1 MTEPKDS
8 HAATALRLQALQQLG
23 IMDSAPEQAFDDITA
38 IAASTLAMP
47 IALLSLLDDRRQW
60 FKSRVG
66 LDTCE
71 TPIEA
76 SFCAHAVRSGEL
88 LEVADARLDSR
99 FADNPLVLG
108 APHIRFYAG
117 MPIRDPAGIGLGSLC
132 VIDSQP
138 RQLNADQRQTLM
150 RLARLVEQ
158 LLVLRLEIQQKEQR
172 QQQLVEQQAIN
183 QQLLDSVI
191 EGVVACDAQ
200 GQLTLFNNTAR
211 HWHGGNIMALEPEQ
225 WASYYH
231 LCDADGSTA
240 LTLEQIPLLRAL
252 RGEAV
257 RDASMCIQAVGQ
269 PPRYIEAN
277 GGPLLT
283 PQGQLIGAVIVM
295 HDVTER
301 RRVDLLKRNFVASV
315 SHELRT
321 PLTSIS
327 GAISLVQSGVTG
339 PLPEAAGKMLAIAQ
353 VNSKRLNQLINDLLD
368 VERLESGQMRLMSR
382 PQALLPVL
390 RSACEVNQGYAAEFS
405 VSLEL
410 EEPAADPQV
419 DIDANRLLQVMD
431 NYLSNAIKFSPAG
444 ARVAVQ
450 VDVLAD
456 QVRVRVVDQGCGI
469 AIEDQPRLFQRF
481 SQFGSAS
488 RRSGGTGLGLSITR
502 ELIQR
507 MGGETGADSTPGQG
521 SSFWFSLPLAHSGG
535 SASTGL

>member
-1 MTEPKDS
+1 MTEVKERD
-8 HAATALRLQALQQLG
+8 AATALRLQALQQLG
-23 IMDSAPEQAFDDITA
+23 IMDSAPEPAFDDITA
-38 IAASTLAMP
+38 IAASTLGVP

-60 FKSRVG
+60 FKSRLG
-66 LDTCE
+66 LAISE
-71 TPIEA
+71 TPIET

-88 LEVADARLDSR
+88 LEVVDARLDPR

-117 MPIRDPAGIGLGSLC
+117 MPIRDPAGIVLGSLC
-132 VIDSQP
+132 VIDTQP
-138 RQLNADQRQTLM
+138 RQLNTPQRQNLM

-158 LLVLRLEIQQKEQR
+158 LLTLRQQINQKEQR

-200 GQLTLFNNTAR
+200 GQLTLFNNTAQL
-211 HWHGGNIMALEPEQ
+211 WHGGNILALEPEQ

-231 LCDADGSTA
+231 LCDTDGSTA

-257 RDASMCIQAVGQ
+257 RDAGMCILAVGQ
-269 PPRYIEAN
+269 PPRFIEAN

-301 RRVDLLKRNFVASV
+301 RRVDQLKRNFVASV

-321 PLTSIS
+321 PLTSIN
-327 GAISLVQSGVTG
+327 GAITLVLSGVTG
-339 PLPEAAGKMLAIAQ
+339 ALPEAAGNMLAIAQ
-353 VNSKRLNQLINDLLD
+353 VNSQRLNQLINDLLD

-390 RSACEVNQGYAAEFS
+390 RSACEVNQGYAAEFL

-410 EEPAADPQV
+410 VEPAAEPYV

-431 NYLSNAIKFSPAG
+431 NYLSNAIKYSPAG
-444 ARVAVQ
+444 GRVAVQ
-450 VDVLAD
+450 VEVLAD
-456 QVRVRVVDQGCGI
+456 QVRVRVVDQGSGI

-481 SQFGSAS
+481 SQLDSPS

-507 MGGETGADSTPGQG
+507 MGGDTGVDSTPGQG
-521 SSFWFSLPLAHSGG
+521 SSFWFSLPLVDSGC
-535 SASTGL
+535 SVTTR

>member
-1 MTEPKDS
+1 MTKPGTTD
-8 HAATALRLQALQQLG
+8 AATQRRIQALQRLA
-23 IMDSAPEQAFDDITA
+23 IMDSEPEQAFDDITA
-38 IAASTLAMP
+38 IAASTLGMP

-66 LDTCE
+66 LATCE

-76 SFCAHAVRSGEL
+76 AFCAHALRSSEL
-88 LEVADARLDSR
+88 LEVTDAHLDRR

-108 APHIRFYAG
+108 APYIRFYAG
-117 MPIRDPAGIGLGSLC
+117 MPIRDPAGIVLGTLC
-132 VIDSQP
+132 VIDIQP
-138 RQLNADQRQTLM
+138 RQLDAQQRENLM
-150 RLARLVEQ
+150 RLARLAEQ
-158 LLVLRLEIQQKEQR
+158 LLVLRQQILQQEQR
-172 QQQLVEQQAIN
+172 QQQLIEQQAIN
-183 QQLLDSVI
+183 QQLLDSVV

-200 GQLTLFNNTAR
+200 GHLTLFNNTAR
-211 HWHGGNIMALEPEQ
+211 HWHGGNIMALEPAQ
-225 WASYYH
+225 WASYYD
-231 LCDADGSTA
+231 LYDSDGSTA

-295 HDVTER
+295 HDMTAR
-301 RRVDLLKRNFVASV
+301 RRVELLKRNFVASV

-321 PLTSIS
+321 PLTAIS

-353 VNSKRLNQLINDLLD
+353 VNSKRLKRLINDLLD
-368 VERLESGQMRLMSR
+368 IERLESGQMRLMSR

-410 EEPAADPQV
+410 EEPETDPHV
-419 DIDANRLLQVMD
+419 DIDANRMLQVMD

-444 ARVAVQ
+444 ARVAVH
-450 VDVLAD
+450 VDLLTD

-469 AIEDQPRLFQRF
+469 ASEDLPRLFQRF

-488 RRSGGTGLGLSITR
+488 RQSGGTGLGLSITR

-507 MGGETGADSTPGQG
+507 MGGETGADSSPGQG
-521 SSFWFSLPLAHSGG
+521 SSFWFVLPLAPSGC
-535 SASTGL
+535 STQTR